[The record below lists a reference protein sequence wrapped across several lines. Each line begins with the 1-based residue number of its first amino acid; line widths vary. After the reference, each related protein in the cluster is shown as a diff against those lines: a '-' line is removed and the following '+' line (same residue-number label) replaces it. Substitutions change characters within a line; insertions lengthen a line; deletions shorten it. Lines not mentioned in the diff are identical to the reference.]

1 MMDDSRY
8 ILDDLLASWH
18 RWASGFSALGSH
30 TVAPMFQGFSTSRQ
44 WDAVNDVVDAEI
56 NSDQMAALDFHIS
69 ELEPIHRTAIG
80 IQARNLVTGR
90 SVWNSARLP
99 ADIQERCLCLA
110 AARNNLT
117 TRLVKA
123 GIM

>member
-1 MMDDSRY
+1 MNDSRY
-8 ILDDLLASWH
+8 LLDDLLSNWH

-44 WDAVNDVVDAEI
+44 WDAVQDIVESEI
-56 NSDQMAALDFHIS
+56 NGDQMAAVDFHIN

-80 IQARNLVTGR
+80 IQARNLVTGKN
-90 SVWNSARLP
+90 VWTSARLP
-99 ADIQERCLCLA
+99 QDIEERCLCLA
-110 AARNNLT
+110 AARNKLT
-117 TRLVKA
+117 ASLVKA